1 MAVSFQRIKVIV
13 TFYSRLETT
22 FIHVKNCLPSEIKN
36 ILLRDIKI
44 ILPWDIKNILPSYVK
59 NSLPHDI
66 KIMLPL
72 AARQSMV
79 KFVVRAMDLDEDW
92 NTYIA
97 NLDNLGLQKILDMN
111 QKAYTR
117 QYGK

>member
-1 MAVSFQRIKVIV
+1 MR
-13 TFYSRLETT
+13 ETT

-36 ILLRDIKI
+36 ILPR
-44 ILPWDIKNILPSYVK
+44 DIKNILPSYVK
-59 NSLPHDI
+59 NSLPRDI

-79 KFVVRAMDLDEDW
+79 KFVVRAMDLDKDW

>member
-1 MAVSFQRIKVIV
+1 
-13 TFYSRLETT
+13 
-22 FIHVKNCLPSEIKN
+22 
-36 ILLRDIKI
+36 
-44 ILPWDIKNILPSYVK
+44 
-59 NSLPHDI
+59 
-66 KIMLPL
+66 MLPL

>member
-1 MAVSFQRIKVIV
+1 
-13 TFYSRLETT
+13 
-22 FIHVKNCLPSEIKN
+22 
-36 ILLRDIKI
+36 
-44 ILPWDIKNILPSYVK
+44 
-59 NSLPHDI
+59 
-66 KIMLPL
+66 MLPL

-79 KFVVRAMDLDEDW
+79 KFVVGAMDLDKDW

-97 NLDNLGLQKILDMN
+97 NLDKLGLQKILDMN